1 MADTLNFT
9 LQFPVSAGTGDKLTS
24 LPITRLKRKDLAK
37 AQRNAQGDEA
47 QMEDHLVAKM
57 LGITLEDLGE
67 FDIADSKRA
76 SDLFRE
82 MVGGGDLATV
92 LGRSAAAGAQDA
104 AVGDPQAVDG

>member
-1 MADTLNFT
+1 MADTLSFT
-9 LQFPVSAGTGDKLTS
+9 LLFPINTGTGEKLS
-24 LPITRLKRKDLAK
+24 SMPITRLKRRDLSK

-47 QMEDHLVAKM
+47 VMEDHLVAKM

-82 MVGGGDLATV
+82 MVGGGDLAAV
-92 LGRSAAAGAQDA
+92 LGRSASAGAQDA